1 MGKTY
6 VRIDDRLIHGQI
18 VTAWCITL
26 GIQEIIAIDDALAS
40 NSIMQSIMTMGVPG
54 QYHPKIVTVA
64 QAKDLISTQTDKT
77 RLIIT
82 RFCKNLAE
90 IREEMKGAEHINIG
104 NCSKQPNSKYDIR
117 GMGISQVL
125 SFTQEDV
132 DALNAVETDGGK
144 VICQALPT
152 DKVKTW
158 TDLKKQFQR

>member
-40 NSIMQSIMTMGVPG
+40 NSVMKSIMTMGVPG
-54 QYHPKIVTVA
+54 QYNPKIVTAA
-64 QAKDLISTQTDKT
+64 QAKEIISSPTDKT

-82 RFCKNLAE
+82 RFCKNLADIRDE
-90 IREEMKGAEHINIG
+90 IKGVEHINIG
-104 NCSKQPNSKYDIR
+104 NCSKQPESKFNIR

-125 SFTQEDV
+125 SFTKEDA
-132 DALNAVETDGGK
+132 DALNAIEADGGK
-144 VICQALPT
+144 IICQALPT
-152 DKVKTW
+152 DKLRTW
-158 TDLKKQFQR
+158 SDLKKQF